1 MKILIIIYANIPKY
15 KICNALHENSFA
27 PKIKNSSP
35 CAAARSGTQS
45 FKNQAAKKRRAHTMY
60 VCPKFSALHSKTKR
74 PPHGKRTIPCIHWS
88 KANCATLQVTHVA
101 QPKTDQSTTLVRFE
115 HVPRSRRGVR
125 LRR

>member
-27 PKIKNSSP
+27 PKIKNSLP

-60 VCPKFSALHSKTKR
+60 VCPKFSAHHSK
-74 PPHGKRTIPCIHWS
+74 IN
-88 KANCATLQVTHVA
+88 AATWKKYYPVYSLEQV
-101 QPKTDQSTTLVRFE
+101 
-115 HVPRSRRGVR
+115 
-125 LRR
+125 

>member
-1 MKILIIIYANIPKY
+1 MQTFPNTKIY
-15 KICNALHENSFA
+15 NALHENNFA
-27 PKIKNSSP
+27 QKIKNSLP

-60 VCPKFSALHSKTKR
+60 VCPMSLVHSIQKQMR
-74 PPHGKRTIPCIHWS
+74 SPRGKRTIPCIHWS
-88 KANCATLQVTHVA
+88 KSNCATHQVPHVA

-115 HVPRSRRGVR
+115 HVPRRRRGVR